1 MPSWT
6 LWQSMRIIGRVGK
19 RANLNVAPGSN
30 RCGLMAENITRALL
44 MLAAILALAAS
55 GIYFMRRFR
64 GGAGDDGPEASKLL
78 TKFRE
83 LHVQGDLS
91 GEEFRTIK
99 TKLAGQLQEELN
111 DNDETG

>member
-1 MPSWT
+1 
-6 LWQSMRIIGRVGK
+6 MRIIGQVGK
-19 RANLNVAPGSN
+19 RANLNDAPGAGW
-30 RCGLMAENITRALL
+30 CVLEAENLTRALL
-44 MLAAILALAAS
+44 MIAAILALAAA

-64 GGAGDDGPEASKLL
+64 GDAGDDGPEASKLL

-91 GEEFRTIK
+91 DEEFRTIK
-99 TKLAGQLQEELN
+99 TKLADQLQEELN